1 MSQPPASEIPALRVA
16 SYNIHSCVGAD
27 GRHDPDRVARVID
40 ELDADVIGLQEVDAR
55 YHVEH
60 GLDQIDYLGR
70 ATGLG
75 AVSGPT
81 LERHRGRYG
90 NGLLTRRPIL
100 SLRRIDLSVAARE
113 PRGALDVEL
122 ACDGGSVRVVV
133 THFGLGARE
142 RRAQAQRLLAQL
154 EPLGDGLLVVLGDF
168 NEWQPGGAVVRTL
181 DRHLGVSRAFRTFP
195 ARWPLLALDRIW
207 VRPRQALHHA
217 QVHRS
222 ALARQ
227 ASDHLPVKVRLDP
240 GVQPAPADGAG

>member
-168 NEWQPGGAVVRTL
+168 NEWLPARPSVRVL
-181 DRHLGVSRAFRTFP
+181 DTRLGRSRAVRSFP

-207 VRPRQALHHA
+207 VRPHA
-217 QVHRS
+217 VLQEVRAHRTRT
-222 ALARQ
+222 ARA
-227 ASDHLPVKVRLDP
+227 ASDHLPVVGRIVP
-240 GVQPAPADGAG
+240 EAGPSRPR